1 MRISQTAMKMRS
13 NLLSHLRQILLVLI
27 IFIPLF
33 GAAQDSNASK
43 SQKKAEKK
51 KEQRVEDAKKAE
63 LKGKK
68 RHMKIQEKKVRKRMK
83 KNKKK
88 GGSYVSRRPGGFF
101 KGLFKPFR

>member
-1 MRISQTAMKMRS
+1 MNTHHA
-13 NLLSHLRQILLVLI
+13 LLKHLRRLFLILIV
-27 IFIPLF
+27 FIPLLS
-33 GAAQDSNASK
+33 AAQDSNASK

-68 RHMKIQEKKVRKRMK
+68 RHMKIQDKKVRKRMK